1 MPSFEMIYDT
11 EEDVLEVTFEVFEE
25 TFART
30 IALNERILLFTD
42 TSFQSSWGLNFDGY
56 GTLLQVNETVLDG
69 LNALSEP
76 NRLRILQLL
85 AEPFRQL
92 LSRSTRQRGG
102 SRCYQIAES
111 GGIVRL
117 ADTRHGLS

>member
-85 AEPFRQL
+85 AEPPVSYFLEVRDK
-92 LSRSTRQRGG
+92 GEG
-102 SRCYQIAES
+102 IAVIKSPTLEALI
-111 GGIVRL
+111 G
-117 ADTRHGLS
+117 